1 VEVLYGQ
8 TAIEFKKGVTA
19 IELVDDGQVVEV
31 LETLRKAVEVGELD
45 AQITAAS
52 EVVKARFR
60 K

>member
-1 VEVLYGQ
+1 V
-8 TAIEFKKGVTA
+8 
-19 IELVDDGQVVEV
+19 VDV